1 MTARGKTIS
10 VYTGALVITLF
21 GAGATLLIV
30 DAATSLSFSETG
42 QYIDPFNPTSDFGY

>member
-10 VYTGALVITLF
+10 VYTGALVITVF

-30 DAATSLSFSETG
+30 DAATSLPFSSTG
-42 QYIDPFNPTSDFGY
+42 EYMDPFSPTSDFGY